1 MSLSSSWRDAT
12 NHGTASTPLSSML
25 LVLFGAALVLM
36 GLYFALLRPP
46 LLPED
51 LRYFGASQ
59 AQLDSIA
66 PQLPSWLKQV
76 FRVMGGYVAATG
88 VLTITLAATSFR
100 LKQPFAAPG
109 HSRAD
114 SPQAA

>member
-1 MSLSSSWRDAT
+1 MIMISRASLSGSWQRALSL
-12 NHGTASTPLSSML
+12 GVPWRLSSIL
-25 LVLFGAALVLM
+25 LVLFGAALMLM

-51 LRYFGASQ
+51 LRYLGASQ

-66 PQLPSWLKQV
+66 PQLPAWLKQV

-88 VLTITLAATSFR
+88 VLTIALAATRS
-100 LKQPFAAPG
+100 G
-109 HSRAD
+109 
-114 SPQAA
+114 